1 MPLSGKDVENIAHLA
16 RLALAEEDIP
26 RYVRELS
33 SILNLVEQLQ
43 RVDTEGVP
51 PMAHPLDAHQ
61 RLRPDAVTETDQR
74 ELFQSTAPLTEAGL
88 YLGPRV
94 IESRAAAQSG
104 GTCRRTVPGEAA
116 RSRRK
121 TDDSICWSLVRPECT
136 TVP

>member
-33 SILNLVEQLQ
+33 SILDLVEQLQ
-43 RVDTEGVP
+43 RVDTAGVP

-88 YLGPRV
+88 YLVPRV
-94 IESRAAAQSG
+94 IE
-104 GTCRRTVPGEAA
+104 
-116 RSRRK
+116 
-121 TDDSICWSLVRPECT
+121 
-136 TVP
+136 

>member
-43 RVDTEGVP
+43 RVDTAGVP

-61 RLRPDAVTETDQR
+61 RLRPDAVPETDQR

-88 YLGPRV
+88 YLVPRV
-94 IESRAAAQSG
+94 IE
-104 GTCRRTVPGEAA
+104 
-116 RSRRK
+116 
-121 TDDSICWSLVRPECT
+121 
-136 TVP
+136 

>member
-33 SILNLVEQLQ
+33 SILDLVEQLQ
-43 RVDTEGVP
+43 RVDTAGVP
-51 PMAHPLDAHQ
+51 PKAHPLDAHQ

-88 YLGPRV
+88 YLVPRV
-94 IESRAAAQSG
+94 IE
-104 GTCRRTVPGEAA
+104 
-116 RSRRK
+116 
-121 TDDSICWSLVRPECT
+121 
-136 TVP
+136 

>member
-16 RLALAEEDIP
+16 RLALAEEDIA

-33 SILNLVEQLQ
+33 SILDLVEQLQ
-43 RVDTEGVP
+43 RVDTAGVP

-88 YLGPRV
+88 YLVPRV
-94 IESRAAAQSG
+94 IE
-104 GTCRRTVPGEAA
+104 
-116 RSRRK
+116 
-121 TDDSICWSLVRPECT
+121 
-136 TVP
+136 